1 VAKTTKMMTEK
12 ERMRLEECI
21 NLKYKL
27 KSFHT
32 RGLPASIALY
42 MGSFRN
48 DFFSYGTTTLVSG
61 DH

>member
-1 VAKTTKMMTEK
+1 MMIEK

-42 MGSFRN
+42 MVALEMTFV
-48 DFFSYGTTTLVSG
+48 FL
-61 DH
+61 

>member
-1 VAKTTKMMTEK
+1 MMIEK